1 MAMADN
7 EQEPKKR
14 KGISGTV
21 FVAGLFLGLG
31 IGWLLGQ
38 MLPGLFIGMGV
49 GFLAS
54 AIVRYK
60 LGEW

>member
-1 MAMADN
+1 MTDEA
-7 EQEPKKR
+7 QEPRKR

-21 FVAGLFLGLG
+21 FVAGLFLGMG
-31 IGWLLGQ
+31 IGWIFGYLVQ
-38 MLPGLFIGMGV
+38 GLFIGMGV